1 MLIFFVLLSLS
12 LSILSYFG
20 LNWFSIIF
28 HLIDFFPPFVDLTWS
43 RGHVV
48 LVLVPVPVPENFW
61 VEALL
66 LDLDVALIVALMA
79 IGPVIAKLETG
90 RTSVIVVEKEVI

>member
-1 MLIFFVLLSLS
+1 V
-12 LSILSYFG
+12 
-20 LNWFSIIF
+20 
-28 HLIDFFPPFVDLTWS
+28 
-43 RGHVV
+43 
-48 LVLVPVPVPENFW
+48 VLVPVPVPENFW